1 MPQEMSQEAADALDL
16 AEQITAHAKNY
27 GWKPV
32 VAPKVN
38 RKFGFVTLRRE
49 LDAEYQE
56 ELKAFYAI
64 DPDKDRDQVSYTG
77 NDGVTRVLDPDSG
90 DVREV
95 IENEFRV
102 VALADTSGD
111 ADDVAPEEDMGE
123 VDSAR
128 VPPTSA
134 AHSAAHQDVPP
145 TDAAHTDTDDA
156 SAAHMSQ
163 EDIDDLADRFG
174 LTPMEDESA
183 AHLEQRTV
191 PEHFGIVPEADP
203 GAVAKDAMGHQAA
216 AEKAK
221 PKDAV
226 HPTWSQQDTY
236 AAVRQQHTNPHR
248 NWSAVA
254 SPLSTT
260 EILTKLGVNR
270 KTNNK
275 VEISWLNSL
284 SGALD
289 SAIVDG
295 AAEKYPPHITPAD
308 FDPEENGED
317 LRILHFIQTGG
328 GFRSVAV
335 ARIKKIG

>member
-102 VALADTSGD
+102 VGPADTSGD

-145 TDAAHTDTDDA
+145 TDAAHTD
-156 SAAHMSQ
+156 SVSEGAAHWETVPPI
-163 EDIDDLADRFG
+163 ED
-174 LTPMEDESA
+174 DESA

-191 PEHFGIVPEADP
+191 PEHFGIVPEAEP

-295 AAEKYPPHITPAD
+295 SAEKYPPHITPAD

>member
-1 MPQEMSQEAADALDL
+1 MSQEAADALDL

-64 DPDKDRDQVSYTG
+64 DPDTDRDQVSYTG

-102 VALADTSGD
+102 VGPADAPVGD
-111 ADDVAPEEDMGE
+111 GFTEHVLTHGTDVDA
-123 VDSAR
+123 

-145 TDAAHTDTDDA
+145 TDAAHTD
-156 SAAHMSQ
+156 SVSEGAAHWETVPPT
-163 EDIDDLADRFG
+163 EDDD
-174 LTPMEDESA
+174 SA
-183 AHLEQRTV
+183 AHLDQRTV
-191 PEHFGIVPEADP
+191 PEHFGIVPEAEP
-203 GAVAKDAMGHQAA
+203 GAVARDAMGHQAA

-254 SPLSTT
+254 SPLTSE